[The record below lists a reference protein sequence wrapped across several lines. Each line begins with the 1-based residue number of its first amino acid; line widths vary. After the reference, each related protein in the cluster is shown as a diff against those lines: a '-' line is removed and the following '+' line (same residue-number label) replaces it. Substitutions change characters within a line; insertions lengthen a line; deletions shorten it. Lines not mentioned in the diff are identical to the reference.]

1 MRKALSSAKEND
13 CDRCACTRRCTIAR
27 LDRAKARERAA
38 MLRAALRVRWKEG
51 GCHACVNGCDSS
63 HLASEARR
71 GKVILFLV
79 SAGTESPKSKAR
91 ERAALLM
98 EVARKWGNPRVR

>member
-1 MRKALSSAKEND
+1 MN
-13 CDRCACTRRCTIAR
+13 RCACTRLFTIAR

-71 GKVILFLV
+71 GKVKLFLV
-79 SAGTESPKSKAR
+79 SAGSEIEIVKPVSEQQCCDR
-91 ERAALLM
+91 HCERG
-98 EVARKWGNPRVR
+98 RKEK